1 MPVLYLI
8 FTSGGESGS
17 LSLMR
22 GDVVGRDEEL
32 RTIMDVLGSRH
43 DPPPAVVLHGEPGI
57 GKTTLW
63 AAAIGQARQRGFR
76 VLSCRPSAAEAQ
88 LSYAS
93 LADLLADI
101 DDDLLDLLP
110 DPQRRAI
117 DFVLLRRPAEP
128 APTDYRATGAALLSV
143 LDRLA
148 DDTPVLL
155 AIDDLQWMDS
165 STAQVADFA
174 LRRLNAPVV
183 VLAALRSPGGNDQ
196 GLPLLQSDPGRIHRV
211 RVGPLS
217 LGALHQMLRTR
228 TGSSFPR
235 PTLARIEQ
243 ISGGNPFYALELAS
257 GTRREGP
264 ADPASPLPQT
274 LAQLVRAR
282 IDGIRPDVQRALLAA
297 AALGEPTVE
306 LVQLAL
312 DTGPAEAERLLEAA
326 EDYGVIAL
334 DGHRVRFTHPL
345 LATGVYTAAPPARRR
360 AMHRRLAGL
369 TADPEERAR
378 HIAQAATSL
387 DAASAAAL
395 DQGAVRA
402 RARGAPA
409 AAAELLELAIK
420 LGGNTAERQIAL
432 AQDHFDAGDPARA
445 RALLEKT
452 VAVLPAGP
460 RRAGALRLLAVV
472 RLHDDSYR
480 ESAGY
485 LEQALAEAGPDLRL
499 RVQILNQLLFVLVN
513 LGRIPDALRLTTET
527 MADAER
533 LGDSDLL
540 AKALAA
546 SVMIGFLSGQ
556 GLDEARLERA
566 LDLEDPD
573 VPAPVML
580 RPTLIGSLLLA
591 WTGRLDEAREGL
603 QSIRRRCL
611 DRGEESDLM
620 FAAFHAVIVEC
631 WRGNF
636 AEAHLIAEDTLER
649 ALQLGTDFPRAIAL
663 ATQANV
669 AAYTGQPDQTRRAAL
684 EALEIFQRGS
694 CLAVTVWPAVTLGF
708 LEVSLADYP
717 AAAATLGPLASAAA
731 AMGYGEPTAAPFAP
745 DAVEAL
751 IGVGQLD
758 EAAILLDQLESN
770 GRRLDR
776 AWALALGAR
785 CRSLLLA
792 ATGDLDAAAETA
804 EHALDEHRR
813 LPMPFERARTLL
825 VLGQIQR
832 RRRQKRAAAVALE
845 EAARVFDEL
854 GTPRWA
860 DRARA
865 ELERVSGATPAGR
878 SRLTPS
884 ERRVAELAASGLT
897 NREVA
902 GALFISPKTVEAN
915 LARVYHK
922 LGIHSRAELGQ
933 RMAER
938 GT

>member
-1 MPVLYLI
+1 M
-8 FTSGGESGS
+8 GGD
-17 LSLMR
+17 L
-22 GDVVGRDEEL
+22 VGRDADL
-32 RTIMDVLGSRH
+32 RTIASILASPADQ
-43 DPPPAVVLHGEPGI
+43 PPVVVLQGEPGI

-63 AAAIGQARQRGFR
+63 LAGIRQARQRGFR

-93 LADLLADI
+93 LADLLAGI
-101 DDDLLDLLP
+101 GDDLLDRLP
-110 DPQRRAI
+110 DVQRRAI
-117 DFVLLRRPAEP
+117 DFVLLRGPAGP
-128 APTDYRATGAALLSV
+128 AVTDYRAAGAALLSV
-143 LDRLA
+143 LDWLA

-165 STAQVADFA
+165 STAQVVDFA
-174 LRRLNAPVV
+174 LRRLTAPAA
-183 VLAALRSPGGNDQ
+183 VLAALRTTGPGDQ
-196 GLPLLQSDPGRIHRV
+196 ELPLLQSDPGRIHRV

-235 PTLARIEQ
+235 PALAQIEQ
-243 ISGGNPFYALELAS
+243 ISGGNPFYALELAW
-257 GTRREGP
+257 GTRRDG
-264 ADPASPLPQT
+264 AATLASPLPQT
-274 LAQLVRAR
+274 LAQLVRTR
-282 IDGIRPDVQRALLAA
+282 IDGIRPDVRPALLAA

-312 DTGPAEAERLLEAA
+312 GTGPAEAEQLLEAA
-326 EDYGVIAL
+326 EEYGVVAL

-345 LATGVYTAAPPARRR
+345 LATGVYTAASPAQRRS
-360 AMHRRLAGL
+360 MHRRLADL
-369 TADPEERAR
+369 SADAEERAR
-378 HIAQAATSL
+378 HIAQAATRL
-387 DAASAAAL
+387 DTAAEAAL
-395 DQGAVRA
+395 DQGAARA

-420 LGGNTAERQIAL
+420 LGGDTPERRIAL

-445 RALLEKT
+445 RAMLEVT
-452 VAVLPAGP
+452 VAGLPPGP

-485 LEQALAEAGPDLRL
+485 LEQALAEVGPDLRL

-513 LGRIPDALRLTTET
+513 LGRIPDALQLTGET

-533 LGDSDLL
+533 LGDPDLL

-546 SVMIGFLSGQ
+546 SVMIRFLSGQ
-556 GLDEARLERA
+556 GLDETRLARA

-573 VPAPVML
+573 VPTPVML
-580 RPTLIGSLLLA
+580 RPTLISSLLLA

-603 QSIRRRCL
+603 QVIRRRCL
-611 DRGEESDLM
+611 ERGEESDLM

-631 WRGNF
+631 WRGNL
-636 AEAHLIAEDTLER
+636 ADAHLIAEDTLER
-649 ALQLGTDFPRAIAL
+649 ALQLGTDFPLAIAL

-669 AAYTGQPDQTRRAAL
+669 AAYAGQPDETRRAAL
-684 EALEIFQRGS
+684 EALAIFQRGS

-708 LEVSLADYP
+708 LDVSLADYP

-751 IGVGQLD
+751 IGVGRLD
-758 EAAILLDQLESN
+758 EAATLLDQLESN

-776 AWALALGAR
+776 AWALALGTR

-792 ATGDLDAAAETA
+792 AAGDLDAAAETA
-804 EHALDEHRR
+804 ERALREHQR
-813 LPMPFERARTLL
+813 LPMPFEREI
-825 VLGQIQR
+825 G
-832 RRRQKRAAAVALE
+832 RASC
-845 EAARVFDEL
+845 R
-854 GTPRWA
+854 
-860 DRARA
+860 
-865 ELERVSGATPAGR
+865 ERV
-878 SRLTPS
+878 
-884 ERRVAELAASGLT
+884 
-897 NREVA
+897 
-902 GALFISPKTVEAN
+902 
-915 LARVYHK
+915 
-922 LGIHSRAELGQ
+922 
-933 RMAER
+933 
-938 GT
+938 